1 MFVKQ
6 VTGMRSRAAFPLRL
20 LTCASPSRLPVSSSS
35 SARYPRPSCFTLP
48 WPLPPPSPPLQ
59 RANSTSSSSSSSSDI
74 APTKTPPGASS
85 EGSNDVNS
93 ITASNNGSSAVT
105 TRAGTTRPMPSL
117 EKQLIDT
124 IKVCVCVVVEKS
136 KEFSGLHI
144 LYLKTIAKITL
155 K

>member
-1 MFVKQ
+1 MYTYLVAYLLYLHYHRWKKKKKMFVKQ
-6 VTGMRSRAAFPLRL
+6 VTGMRSRAAFPLRI
-20 LTCASPSRLPVSSSS
+20 LTCASPSRLPVSSS

-59 RANSTSSSSSSSSDI
+59 RANSTSSSSSSSSSSSDI
-74 APTKTPPGASS
+74 APTKTPPGASPES
-85 EGSNDVNS
+85 SNGVNS

-124 IKVCVCVVVEKS
+124 IKVCV
-136 KEFSGLHI
+136 L
-144 LYLKTIAKITL
+144 
-155 K
+155 